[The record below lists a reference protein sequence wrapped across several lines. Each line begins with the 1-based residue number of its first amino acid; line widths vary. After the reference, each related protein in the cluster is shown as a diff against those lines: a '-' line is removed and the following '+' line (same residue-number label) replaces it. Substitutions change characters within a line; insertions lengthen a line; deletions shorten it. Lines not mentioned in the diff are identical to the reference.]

1 MILSSINKDQRLYV
15 MKAGAGF
22 TCYGFDVLN
31 RKAAGVLQWLK
42 SEGRAAEMVLGAK
55 RIDVTALDIPAR
67 VGTKKHFTACDKV
80 IDAGRIYALAAGR
93 RCDVELTPQL
103 VGLEGR
109 RVEVVDDAGITRRFI
124 VGRSSGWMPCHIEIA
139 RRDSNGGP
147 SVMGAPFKSVSVI
160 N

>member
-1 MILSSINKDQRLYV
+1 MILNSINKEQRLYV

-80 IDAGRIYALAAGR
+80 IDAGRAYALAAGR

-124 VGRSSGWMPCHIEIA
+124 VGRSSG
-139 RRDSNGGP
+139 
-147 SVMGAPFKSVSVI
+147 
-160 N
+160 

>member
-42 SEGRAAEMVLGAK
+42 SEGRAAEMILGAK
-55 RIDVTALDIPAR
+55 GIDVTALDIPAR
-67 VGTKKHFTACDKV
+67 VGTKKHFNACNNV
-80 IDAGRIYALAAGR
+80 IDAGRVYAFASDR

-103 VGLEGR
+103 IGLEGR

-139 RRDSNGGP
+139 RRDSHGGP